1 MNVISENDMKT
12 SLIRTN
18 SENSEENSDKCKP
31 ESART
36 KSRKNKY
43 CNIKSD

>member
-1 MNVISENDMKT
+1 MNVISENDIKR
-12 SLIRTN
+12 SLVRSN
-18 SENSEENSDKCKP
+18 SDNLDENLDKCKP

-43 CNIKSD
+43 RNIKSN